1 MASTSNI
8 KRARVTSNDARV
20 SGKLINVIFLS
31 VNVALNAMRRMNHAI
46 LLFIRQAV
54 FVSKIFSDTNIFR
67 IFISE
72 IIAPSS
78 GTDYRI
84 G

>member
-1 MASTSNI
+1 MASTSDI

-20 SGKLINVIFLS
+20 SGKLIKVIFLP
-31 VNVALNAMRRMNHAI
+31 VNVALNATRRVNHTMP
-46 LLFIRQAV
+46 LFIRQAV

-72 IIAPSS
+72 
-78 GTDYRI
+78 
-84 G
+84 